1 MEKITKKTTKIETE
15 FMGTF
20 HKALATPDFTYF
32 CNYEEG
38 DMNGNTKMYRNSDG
52 TLVSDNYHGGQDFMR
67 ALQEDEHIF
76 ISNECKEELPLIAEA
91 EMTEITGE
99 VFLGDFDGDEEF
111 TVYVN
116 EEETHFFAVSESKKH
131 ILRYKINKAIKDL
144 TKEEKEAT
152 LYYRYSNLATEEMEV
167 EFDDIFMEGKHIELI
182 K

>member
-1 MEKITKKTTKIETE
+1 MEKITKDTLKIETE

-20 HKALATPDFTYF
+20 HKALVTPDFTYF

-52 TLVSDNYHGGQDFMR
+52 TLVSDNYHGGQDCMR
-67 ALQEDEHIF
+67 AMEEDEHIF
-76 ISNECKEELPLIAEA
+76 ISDYAKENLHLVIEA
-91 EMTEITGE
+91 EMEEITDSVG
-99 VFLGDFDGDEEF
+99 LSHDESEDEF

-116 EEETHFFAVSESKKH
+116 EEKTHFFAVSTDKKKVF
-131 ILRYKINKAIKDL
+131 RYKITKAIKDL
-144 TKEEKEAT
+144 SQEEKEAT
-152 LYYRYSNLATEEMEV
+152 LHYRYSNLATDEMQV